1 MAESTMR
8 AVVMAAPGPPDVL
21 RIEARPRPVPGP
33 HEVRVRVAAS
43 GLNRADLLQRR
54 GRYPAPP
61 GVPADILGL
70 EYSGVVD
77 AVGERVGQWSSG
89 DRVMG
94 LVGGGGY
101 AEAVVVHED
110 EVLPIPDAVE
120 TVDGASLPEAFLTAW
135 DAMVLQ
141 MGLAAGETVLIHA
154 VGSGVGTAAVQLAAL
169 TGARVLG
176 TSRTPDKLRRANDLG
191 LDEAI
196 PGGEA
201 AWAEVVLE
209 RTGGRGVDVIVDLV
223 GGAYLEGNLA
233 CVAPR
238 GRIVVVGMPSGSVAP
253 IDLRALM
260 RRRASLT
267 GTVLRAR
274 SAVEKRALIHEAR
287 RRLLPAMRTGRL
299 RPVVHRHFAAKD
311 VVQAHRAMED
321 NSNFGTMT
329 LVWGCLLYTSDAA
342 DDYFWV

>member
-1 MAESTMR
+1 MAEPTMR
-8 AVVMAAPGPPDVL
+8 AVVMAEPGPPEVL
-21 RIEARPRPVPGP
+21 RIEARPRPIPGP

-77 AVGERVGQWSSG
+77 AVGERVGQWSPG

-110 EVLPIPDAVE
+110 EVLPIPDVVE
-120 TVDGASLPEAFLTAW
+120 TVDGAALPEAFLTAW
-135 DAMVLQ
+135 DAMDLQ

-154 VGSGVGTAAVQLAAL
+154 VGSGVGTAAVQLASL

-176 TSRTPDKLRRANDLG
+176 TSRTPEKLRRATDLG

-196 PGGEA
+196 PGGGA
-201 AWAEVVLE
+201 AWAEVVME

-223 GGAYLEGNLA
+223 GG
-233 CVAPR
+233 
-238 GRIVVVGMPSGSVAP
+238 
-253 IDLRALM
+253 
-260 RRRASLT
+260 
-267 GTVLRAR
+267 
-274 SAVEKRALIHEAR
+274 
-287 RRLLPAMRTGRL
+287 
-299 RPVVHRHFAAKD
+299 
-311 VVQAHRAMED
+311 
-321 NSNFGTMT
+321 
-329 LVWGCLLYTSDAA
+329 
-342 DDYFWV
+342 